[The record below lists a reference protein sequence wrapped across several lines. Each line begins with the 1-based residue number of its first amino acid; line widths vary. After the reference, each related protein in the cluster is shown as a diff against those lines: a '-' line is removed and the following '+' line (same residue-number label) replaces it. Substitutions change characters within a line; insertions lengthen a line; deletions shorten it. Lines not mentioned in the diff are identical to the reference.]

1 MLASVLLQAFS
12 VSACR
17 PQLRLRGPFELDAV
31 HRSQRRDGDLHSAH
45 GLVHPRRTSL
55 GRRRF
60 SSAAPQLRRRPAPAL
75 QRQDN
80 TLGHWLSITSGSP
93 CSAAPRATLSAPTPS
108 TPPLWAA
115 ASLRRSAR
123 CPFSPFSWD
132 CIERVVTP
140 VVTLCTSSAVVEKQ
154 SKRSRIKVLRFVGH
168 RAHLRRYPLHPRFLI
183 YLFITVKP
191 SPVDC
196 THSHLTRGTPAGGP
210 PAPGPGRALALAR
223 PHPL

>member
-1 MLASVLLQAFS
+1 MSTTAT
-12 VSACR
+12 SAR
-17 PQLRLRGPFELDAV
+17 TLRA
-31 HRSQRRDGDLHSAH
+31 
-45 GLVHPRRTSL
+45 
-55 GRRRF
+55 GRRPPF
-60 SSAAPQLRRRPAPAL
+60 PTERRRPAFSSWIGTPKTDKPWKATLFERRASTAAASCTGPTAPGQHPRAL
-75 QRQDN
+75 VVN
-80 TLGHWLSITSGSP
+80 HLEVTLG
-93 CSAAPRATLSAPTPS
+93 AAPRATLSAPTPS